1 MAVTIRLARHG
12 RKKIPFY
19 RIVACDKQ
27 MKRDG
32 RYLELLGTLNPLTN
46 PATINLK
53 EDRVKYWLG
62 VGAQTSD
69 TVSDYLEISIP
80 GYLKGIEEARSTKIR
95 TKRAKRKAAQK
106 KSSPK
111 KVAAKKK

>member
-46 PATINLK
+46 PATVTLK

-80 GYLKGIEEARSTKIR
+80 GYLKGIEETRITKIR

-106 KSSPK
+106 TTAK